1 MMNECYNK
9 SKTSLNLNHLILVF
23 GQFNFIVLISLNSNI
38 KKLSLLDYTI
48 IVIPPEIKEKQLY
61 TN

>member
-1 MMNECYNK
+1 MNECYNK

-48 IVIPPEIKEKQLY
+48 IVIPPEIKEK
-61 TN
+61 